1 MKEDL
6 INGIYKISDLTF
18 KEVGSSEENVKQKI
32 IVPLLECLG
41 HNRNNLD
48 FEYRSE
54 SKLIDIF
61 IKGLPRDC
69 KVIKDTK
76 KYNENLDKH
85 LDQIGFYSYK
95 IGALLAIIANGEE
108 IRIYSPS
115 FKGYSFEDS
124 LLYSIKRKKLK
135 SDIGIL
141 QNFLSRENLISK
153 KTKEYIA
160 KREEEIS
167 TAFSAIDRIENGYNC
182 HIKALEEEIKELKNK
197 IEISEQKIAEWENK
211 RDDNI
216 RSILQS
222 YRIIL
227 TKTKPIKAHKTKNEV
242 IASIKGKKVKITK
255 EDIIAASK
263 NPEIENFPYRTKYAL
278 IGSKKIAV
286 KGLISL
292 ATGISKSEF
301 NSIQAKNILHKLGF
315 TVS

>member
-1 MKEDL
+1 MKEYL
-6 INGIYKISDLTF
+6 INRIYNISDLTF
-18 KEVGSSEENVKQKI
+18 QEVGSSEENVKQKI

-69 KVIKDTK
+69 KVIIDTK

-124 LLYSIKRKKLK
+124 LLYYIKRKNLKL
-135 SDIGIL
+135 DIGIL

-167 TAFSAIDRIENGYNC
+167 TAFSAIDAIENGYNH

-197 IEISEQKIAEWENK
+197 IEISEQKIAQWKNK

-216 RSILQS
+216 KSILES
-222 YRIIL
+222 HRIIL
-227 TKTKPIKAHKTKNEV
+227 TKTKPIKADKTKNEV

-263 NPEIENFPYRTKYAL
+263 NLPYRTKYAL
-278 IGSKKIAV
+278 IGNKKFAV

-292 ATGISKSEF
+292 PTGISTSEF
-301 NSIQAKNILHKLGF
+301 NSIQAKNILQKLGIN
-315 TVS
+315 VIEG